1 MESAV
6 PEVNTLIITHIVDN
20 MHFLI
25 YLYSVDRV
33 IGQVVVISSTIRF

>member
-1 MESAV
+1 MESTV
-6 PEVNTLIITHIVDN
+6 PEMNTLTITHIVDN